1 MTDVQCSVESLSDG
15 AASHA
20 AVGGGRG
27 RHVSGH
33 VCHSVSV
40 RVRNVCVRVCT
51 RLSVSHVIITILIRC
66 DELTLSKRIA

>member
-1 MTDVQCSVESLSDG
+1 MSSVVSLSDG

-20 AVGGGRG
+20 AVG
-27 RHVSGH
+27 VSGRDVSGR

-51 RLSVSHVIITILIRC
+51 RLSVSHVILTILIRC